1 MSCDDQVGENYRMRI
16 IAHYIFAIIALSI
29 YGGQV

>member
-1 MSCDDQVGENYRMRI
+1 MILWGNYRMRI
-16 IAHYIFAIIALSI
+16 IAHYIFAIIALTI